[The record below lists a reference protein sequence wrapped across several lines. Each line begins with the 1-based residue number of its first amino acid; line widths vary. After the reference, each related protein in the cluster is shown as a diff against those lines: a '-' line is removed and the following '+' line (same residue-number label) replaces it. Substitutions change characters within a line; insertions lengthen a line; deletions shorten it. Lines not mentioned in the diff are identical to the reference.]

1 MLQPPLR
8 CPPYPLS
15 ELRCSEL
22 SWGLTSS
29 LATHIPQQ
37 HHAPWR
43 AASQHPGNR
52 PHLIYLEPMFSH
64 LNVSS
69 SLCSSH
75 PCIITASHQGNHNSF
90 LLTPHFPSIPP
101 SFLSV
106 KRCQSLNCI
115 LLSKCLNSSKEF
127 TLSLATVSK
136 SSWSGCSLL
145 LSPDSA
151 PVTWSYFSPC
161 PCALQALSHWRTS
174 TSLCLEWCLHSP
186 HSSFKSQIQGY
197 LLIAGSSDNVLN
209 QAKLGFLIKLSYN
222 NLYSIS

>member
-8 CPPYPLS
+8 CPPYPSS
-15 ELRCSEL
+15 ELTCSDL

-29 LATHIPQQ
+29 HATRIPQQ
-37 HHAPWR
+37 QHPP
-43 AASQHPGNR
+43 AASQHPGNC
-52 PHLIYLEPMFSH
+52 PHLIYLVPVLSG

-69 SLCSSH
+69 SICSLH
-75 PCIITASHQGNHNSF
+75 PFIITASHQGNHNSF
-90 LLTPHFPSIPP
+90 LLTPHFPSILPP
-101 SFLSV
+101 FLSV
-106 KRCQSLNCI
+106 KRCQSIHCI

-161 PCALQALSHWRTS
+161 PCVWQALSHLRTFP
-174 TSLCLEWCLHSP
+174 LP
-186 HSSFKSQIQGY
+186 RMVSSFFSSLIFQITDSV
-197 LLIAGSSDNVLN
+197 LLAYSR
-209 QAKLGFLIKLSYN
+209 FLW
-222 NLYSIS
+222 

>member
-29 LATHIPQQ
+29 HATHIPQQ

-43 AASQHPGNR
+43 AASQHPGNC
-52 PHLIYLEPMFSH
+52 PHLIYLEPMLSH

-90 LLTPHFPSIPP
+90 LLTPHFPSNPP
-101 SFLSV
+101 AFLSV
-106 KRCQSLNCI
+106 KRCQSINCI

-136 SSWSGCSLL
+136 SSWPGCPLL
-145 LSPDSA
+145 LSWLCSRDL
-151 PVTWSYFSPC
+151 VL
-161 PCALQALSHWRTS
+161 LQSL
-174 TSLCLEWCLHSP
+174 SLCAISLVPLEDICFPLP
-186 HSSFKSQIQGY
+186 RMVSSFSSLTFQITDSG
-197 LLIAGSSDNVLN
+197 LLAYSR
-209 QAKLGFLIKLSYN
+209 FLW
-222 NLYSIS
+222 